1 MFGYL
6 FEGFVVFGVEIELGF
21 WVVKVWEGWSFVG
34 EVVIV
39 ENVVDDVVF
48 ELIVGILG
56 VFVGEVLV
64 MLIFVIVEFVICGIL
79 SVVVGEVF
87 GILIFV
93 IVGFVG
99 GNDMIVWI
107 NGLCLILYYMNF
119 IFRNKILIMNDR

>member
-1 MFGYL
+1 M
-6 FEGFVVFGVEIELGF
+6 
-21 WVVKVWEGWSFVG
+21 
-34 EVVIV
+34 IV
-39 ENVVDDVVF
+39 ENFVDDVVF

-99 GNDMIVWI
+99 GNDMIV
-107 NGLCLILYYMNF
+107 
-119 IFRNKILIMNDR
+119 